1 MIMKIGIVCEGWSFM
16 EDLLKELRSYHTVSI
31 LDPPFTSKRLESFMK
46 SVNLLFVEWCGKYLP
61 AITSLPKYC
70 KIINRL
76 HGMAVMG
83 RGVPWLKEIDWSK
96 IDLMIFVNEHPRNIF
111 KKMVSFPVKS
121 IIIYNGV
128 NLNKF
133 TYDPNRSYGK
143 RIGFVGHFKKRKD
156 PLPVIDMMLYLQD
169 CTLKV
174 RSDPSVEPAL
184 TAKCMSLINFLS
196 NVQYVPHLDDMNS
209 FYQDLDIL
217 VNNSTYESQGVA
229 ILEAMATGV
238 YPLIR
243 DWPQV
248 EGVAEK
254 LYPPQNVYK
263 NMWECTEKITEW
275 MYSSTEKKRALSQA
289 MRKIVK
295 DKYDAKI
302 QVQKLRKTLESVAD

>member
-1 MIMKIGIVCEGWSFM
+1 MMMKIGIVCEGWSFM
-16 EDLLKELRSYHTVSI
+16 EDLLKELRSYHAVSI

-61 AITSLPKYC
+61 TITSLPKYC
-70 KIINRL
+70 KIVNRL

-83 RGVPWLKEIDWSK
+83 RGVPWLKEIDWGK

-111 KKMVSFPVKS
+111 KKMVSFPVKN
-121 IIIYNGV
+121 IIIRNGV
-128 NLNKF
+128 NLDKF
-133 TYDPNRSYGK
+133 TYDPNRTYGK

-156 PLPVIDMMLYLQD
+156 PLPVIEMVRSLPGWS
-169 CTLKV
+169 LKV

-184 TAKCMSLINFLS
+184 TAKCMNLIKS
-196 NVQYVPHLDDMNS
+196 IPNVQYVPHLDDMNS

-229 ILEAMATGV
+229 ILEAMATGA

-243 DWPQV
+243 DWV
-248 EGVAEK
+248 EVPRVAGK
-254 LYPPQNVYK
+254 LYPPQNIYK
-263 NMWECTEKITEW
+263 NMMECRQKILEW
-275 MYSSTEKKRALSQA
+275 ASKSTEEKKTLSQA

-295 DKYDAKI
+295 DKYDAKV
-302 QVQKLRKTLESVAD
+302 QVQKVRKTLESVAD